1 MIFAIQKVRHGIA
14 GGYVFLPIFFCFV
27 VFFRL
32 PPVWLL
38 RNSGR
43 QCFRIS
49 VGGDLLAFGKERGL
63 DTPLSVVE
71 ETAGHSKMWIEA

>member
-1 MIFAIQKVRHGIA
+1 MELLVVMFSCR
-14 GGYVFLPIFFCFV
+14 FSFV
-27 VFFRL
+27 SLFFFRL
-32 PPVWLL
+32 QPVWLL

-49 VGGDLLAFGKERGL
+49 VGGDLLSFGKERGL

-71 ETAGHSKMWIEA
+71 ETAGHSKVWNEA